1 MDSKEPEV
9 YTKGDAPPEVIS
21 LVDLVAQYRSIQTE
35 IDAAIQKVLITGRF
49 ILGDEVSALEG
60 EIATYLGVK
69 HGVGVASGTDALI
82 LALRALGIGSGDEV
96 ILPAYT
102 FFATAGAVL
111 NVGATPTLVDIDPK
125 TYCLDIEQVR
135 ASISPATK
143 AIIPVHLYGHPADMN
158 PILKLAQEHGLKIIE
173 DNAQAFGSSYF
184 GQKTGSFGDLACLSF
199 FPSKNLGGYGDGGMV
214 ITDDEE
220 LAKVMRMLR
229 THGWQRKYFP
239 EILGYNSRLDTL
251 QAAILRVKLG
261 HVDRW
266 NDRRRELAEAYN
278 KSLSRIP
285 DLTLPYQAPGVM
297 HVYHLYV
304 VRSQIRDE
312 LQKHLKQ
319 YDIGSS
325 VYYPQPLHL
334 SDPCKGLGYQLGDF
348 PHAER
353 ASRETL
359 AIPLY
364 AEMTPEQVNRVVSVI
379 GMMFT

>member
-1 MDSKEPEV
+1 
-9 YTKGDAPPEVIS
+9 
-21 LVDLVAQYRSIQTE
+21 
-35 IDAAIQKVLITGRF
+35 
-49 ILGDEVSALEG
+49 
-60 EIATYLGVK
+60 VK

-82 LALRALGIGSGDEV
+82 LALRALEIGPGDEV

-111 NVGATPTLVDIDPK
+111 NVGATPKLVDIDPK
-125 TYCLDIEQVR
+125 TYCLDIEQVK

-143 AIIPVHLYGHPADMN
+143 AIIPVHLYGHPAEMN
-158 PILKLAQEHGLKIIE
+158 PILELAQEYGLKIIE
-173 DNAQAFGSSYF
+173 DNAQAFGASYH
-184 GQKTGSFGDLACLSF
+184 GRKSGSFGDLACLSF

-214 ITDDEE
+214 VTDDEG
-220 LAKVMRMLR
+220 LANKVRMLR
-229 THGWQRKYFP
+229 THGWQQKYFP

-261 HVDRW
+261 YIDRW
-266 NDRRRELAEAYN
+266 NERRRKLAEAYN
-278 KSLSRIP
+278 KSLSRLP
-285 DLTLPYQAPGVM
+285 DLALPYQAPGVK

-319 YDIGSS
+319 KGIASS

-334 SDPCKGLGYQLGDF
+334 SDPCKGLGYQPGDF

-353 ASRETL
+353 ASLETL

-364 AEMTPEQVNRVVSVI
+364 PEMTQEQVNRVVAVI
-379 GMMFT
+379 RMTFT

>member
-1 MDSKEPEV
+1 MNDPE
-9 YTKGDAPPEVIS
+9 TKKHAKQDNTPEMIP
-21 LVDLVAQYRSIQTE
+21 LVDLVAQYRSIQPE

-49 ILGDEVSALEG
+49 ILGDEVSALEA
-60 EIATYLGVK
+60 EIATYLGIK

-82 LALRALGIGSGDEV
+82 LALRALEVGRGDEV
-96 ILPAYT
+96 IVPAYT

-111 NVGATPTLVDIDPK
+111 NIGATPTLVDIDPK
-125 TYCLDIEQVR
+125 TYCLDIKQVR
-135 ASISPATK
+135 ASIRPATK

-158 PILKLAQEHGLKIIE
+158 PIIELAQEYGLKIIE

-214 ITDDEE
+214 VTDDEE
-220 LAKVMRMLR
+220 LANKVRMLR
-229 THGWQRKYFP
+229 THGWQHKYYP

-261 HVDRW
+261 YIDQW
-266 NDRRRELAEAYN
+266 NDRRRELAEEYN
-278 KSLSRIP
+278 QALSENS
-285 DLTLPYQAPGVM
+285 DLTLPYQASGSK

-304 VRSQIRDE
+304 VRSQAREE
-312 LQKHLKQ
+312 LQKHLKE
-319 YDIGSS
+319 DGIASS

-334 SDPCKGLGYQLGDF
+334 CDPCKDLGYQPGNF
-348 PHAER
+348 PNAER

-364 AEMTPEQVNRVVSVI
+364 PEITQEQVNRVMSAMKVE
-379 GMMFT
+379 FN

>member
-1 MDSKEPEV
+1 MDNKE
-9 YTKGDAPPEVIS
+9 YKIYSKGDAPPEAIP
-21 LVDLVAQYRSIQTE
+21 LIDLVAQYRSIQPE

-82 LALRALGIGSGDEV
+82 LALRALGIGPGDEV

-111 NVGATPTLVDIDPK
+111 NVGATPKLVDIDPK
-125 TYCLDIEQVR
+125 TYCLDIEQVK

-143 AIIPVHLYGHPADMN
+143 AIIPVHLYGHPAEMN
-158 PILKLAQEHGLKIIE
+158 PILELAQEYGLKIIE
-173 DNAQAFGSSYF
+173 DNAQAFGASYH
-184 GQKTGSFGDLACLSF
+184 GRKSGSFGDLACLSF

-214 ITDDEE
+214 VTDDED
-220 LAKVMRMLR
+220 LANKVRMLR
-229 THGWQRKYFP
+229 THGWQQKYFP
-239 EILGYNSRLDTL
+239 KILGYNSRLDTL

-266 NDRRRELAEAYN
+266 NGRRRELAEAYN
-278 KSLSRIP
+278 KSLSRLP
-285 DLTLPYQAPGVM
+285 DLTLPYQAPGVK

-319 YDIGSS
+319 KGIASS

-334 SDPCKGLGYQLGDF
+334 SDPSKGLGYQVGDF
-348 PHAER
+348 PHAES

-364 AEMTPEQVNRVVSVI
+364 PEMTLDQVNRVVAVI
-379 GMMFT
+379 RMSFT

>member
-1 MDSKEPEV
+1 MDSKEPEIH
-9 YTKGDAPPEVIS
+9 TKGDAIPEAIP
-21 LVDLVAQYRSIQTE
+21 LVDLVAQYRAIQPE
-35 IDAAIQKVLITGRF
+35 IDAAIRKVLVTGRF
-49 ILGDEVSALEG
+49 ILGDEVSALED

-82 LALRALGIGSGDEV
+82 LALRALEIGPGDEV

-125 TYCLDIEQVR
+125 TYCLDIEQVK
-135 ASISPATK
+135 ASISPATR

-158 PILKLAQEHGLKIIE
+158 PILELALENGLKVIE
-173 DNAQAFGSSYF
+173 DNAQAFGASYF
-184 GQKTGSFGDLACLSF
+184 DRKTGSFGDLACLSF

-214 ITDDEE
+214 VTDDGE
-220 LAKVMRMLR
+220 LASKVRRLR
-229 THGWQRKYFP
+229 THGWQRKYYP

-261 HVDRW
+261 HIDQW
-266 NDRRRELAEAYN
+266 NDRRRELAERYN
-278 KSLSRIP
+278 QSLSGIP
-285 DLTLPYQAPGVM
+285 DLTLPYQAPRAF

-304 VRSQIRDE
+304 VRSQIRDG

-319 YDIGSS
+319 NGIASS

-334 SDPCKGLGYQLGDF
+334 SDPCKRLGYQLGDF

-364 AEMTPEQVNRVVSVI
+364 PEMTQEQVNRVMDAI
-379 GMMFT
+379 KNMLT

>member
-1 MDSKEPEV
+1 MESKESELH
-9 YTKGDAPPEVIS
+9 TIGDASPEAVP

-69 HGVGVASGTDALI
+69 YGVGVASGTDALI
-82 LALRALGIGSGDEV
+82 LALRALGIGPGDEV

-111 NVGATPTLVDIDPK
+111 NVGATPKLVDIDPK
-125 TYCLDIEQVR
+125 TYCLDTEQVE
-135 ASISPATK
+135 ACISPATK

-158 PILKLAQEHGLKIIE
+158 PILELAQEYGLKIIE
-173 DNAQAFGSSYF
+173 DNAQAFGASYH
-184 GQKTGSFGDLACLSF
+184 GRKSGSFGDLACLSF

-214 ITDDEE
+214 VTDDED
-220 LAKVMRMLR
+220 LANKVRMLR
-229 THGWQRKYFP
+229 THGWQQKYFP

-278 KSLSRIP
+278 KSLSRLP
-285 DLTLPYQAPGVM
+285 DLTLPYQAPGVR

-312 LQKHLKQ
+312 LQKHLKENG
-319 YDIGSS
+319 ISSS

-334 SDPCKGLGYQLGDF
+334 SDPCKGLGYQVGDF
-348 PHAER
+348 PHAES

-364 AEMTPEQVNRVVSVI
+364 PEMTLDQVNRVVAVI
-379 GMMFT
+379 RMSFT

>member
-1 MDSKEPEV
+1 MDKHELEV
-9 YTKGDAPPEVIS
+9 HTKDFS
-21 LVDLVAQYRSIQTE
+21 LPIVPLIDLVAQYRSIQPE
-35 IDAAIQKVLITGRF
+35 IDAAIQRVLISGRF

-82 LALRALGIGSGDEV
+82 LALRALEIGPGDEV

-111 NVGATPTLVDIDPK
+111 NVGATPILVDIDPQ
-125 TYCLDIEQVR
+125 TYCLDVEQVLAR
-135 ASISPATK
+135 ISPATK
-143 AIIPVHLYGHPADMN
+143 AIIPVHLYGHSADLT
-158 PILKLAQEHGLKIIE
+158 PLLEIAQQHSIKIIE
-173 DNAQAFGSSYF
+173 DNAQAFGGSYN
-184 GQKTGSFGDLACLSF
+184 GRKTGSFGDMACLSF

-214 ITDDEE
+214 VTDDEA
-220 LAKVMRMLR
+220 LANRVRMLR
-229 THGWQRKYFP
+229 THGWQQKYYP

-261 HVDRW
+261 YVDRW
-266 NDRRRELAEAYN
+266 NSRRRQLAEEYN
-278 KSLSRIP
+278 QTLSGYS
-285 DLTLPYQAPGVM
+285 DLTLPYQAPGVQ

-304 VRSQIRDE
+304 IRFPARDR
-312 LQKHLKQ
+312 LQQRLKESG
-319 YDIGSS
+319 IASS

-334 SDPCKGLGYQLGDF
+334 SDPCRGLGYQPGDF
-348 PHAER
+348 PNAEG

-364 AEMTPEQVNRVVSVI
+364 PEMTQEQVNRVMAVVKKMSA
-379 GMMFT
+379 

>member
-1 MDSKEPEV
+1 MDSKEFER
-9 YTKGDAPPEVIS
+9 YTNGDVPPETIP
-21 LVDLVAQYRSIQTE
+21 LVDLVAQYRSIQPE

-60 EIATYLGVK
+60 EIATYLGVN

-82 LALRALGIGSGDEV
+82 LALRALEIGPGDEV

-111 NVGATPTLVDIDPK
+111 NIGATPKLVDIDPK
-125 TYCLDIEQVR
+125 TYCLDIEQVEAR
-135 ASISPATK
+135 ISPATK
-143 AIIPVHLYGHPADMN
+143 AIIPVHLYGHPAEMN
-158 PILKLAQEHGLKIIE
+158 PILELAQEYGLKIIE
-173 DNAQAFGSSYF
+173 DNAQAFGASYH
-184 GQKTGSFGDLACLSF
+184 GRKSGSFGDLACLSF

-214 ITDDEE
+214 VTDDED
-220 LAKVMRMLR
+220 LANKVRMLR
-229 THGWQRKYFP
+229 THGWQQKYFP

-266 NDRRRELAEAYN
+266 NERRRELAAAYN
-278 KSLSRIP
+278 KSLSRLP
-285 DLTLPYQAPGVM
+285 DLTLPYQALGVK

-312 LQKHLKQ
+312 LQRHLKQ
-319 YDIGSS
+319 KGIASG

-334 SDPCKGLGYQLGDF
+334 SDPCKGLGYQPGDF

-364 AEMTPEQVNRVVSVI
+364 PEMTQEQVNRVVAVI
-379 GMMFT
+379 RMTFT

>member
-1 MDSKEPEV
+1 MDKHELEKH
-9 YTKGDAPPEVIS
+9 TKDFSLPIVP
-21 LVDLVAQYRSIQTE
+21 LVDLVAQYRSIQPE
-35 IDAAIQKVLITGRF
+35 IDAAIQRVLISGRF

-82 LALRALGIGSGDEV
+82 LALRALEIGPGDEV

-111 NVGATPTLVDIDPK
+111 NVGATPILVDIDHQ
-125 TYCLDIEQVR
+125 TYCLDVEQVLAR
-135 ASISPATK
+135 ISPATK
-143 AIIPVHLYGHPADMN
+143 AIIPVHLYGHSADLT
-158 PILKLAQEHGLKIIE
+158 PLLEIAQQHGIKIIE
-173 DNAQAFGSSYF
+173 DNAQAFGGSYN
-184 GQKTGSFGDLACLSF
+184 GRKTGSFGDMACLSF

-214 ITDDEE
+214 VTDDEA
-220 LAKVMRMLR
+220 LANRVRMLR
-229 THGWQRKYFP
+229 THGWQQKYYP

-261 HVDRW
+261 YVDRW
-266 NDRRRELAEAYN
+266 NSRRRQLAEEYN
-278 KSLSRIP
+278 QTLSGYS
-285 DLTLPYQAPGVM
+285 DLTLPYQAPGVQ

-304 VRSQIRDE
+304 IRFPARDR
-312 LQKHLKQ
+312 LQQRLKESG
-319 YDIGSS
+319 IASS

-334 SDPCKGLGYQLGDF
+334 SDPCQGLGYQPGDF
-348 PHAER
+348 PNAEG

-364 AEMTPEQVNRVVSVI
+364 PEMTQEQVNRVMAVVKKMSA
-379 GMMFT
+379 